1 MNSIQE
7 KIKND
12 FQNKKIVV
20 VGDLVADQFLHGTID
35 RVSREAPVF
44 IIRHSETETL
54 AGGAANAAAN
64 VASLSGNAVLVG
76 MVGSDENGRRL
87 IDVLKSSGV
96 DCRFV
101 VEEESL
107 KTTTKIRV
115 LAGQNFAQR
124 KQVVRIDYENDTQ
137 LGENLNS
144 KLNEHIVNAC
154 ENADAIIISDY
165 NYGVANEEIGRLCAQ
180 ISRELEVPLLI
191 DSRSRLKDF
200 SGAATA
206 TPNQQEIEQILG
218 KGFSE
223 ADCESLRTALGLDA
237 LLVTLGSE
245 GMLLLEKN
253 SSPRKIDVIGSK
265 APVDVTGAGDTVIA
279 TYALGLAS
287 GLSFFESA
295 NLANHAGGNVVM
307 KKGTASIS
315 LEELCQSL
323 EKNPSSDYKTH
334 SQ

>member
-1 MNSIQE
+1 MDSIQE
-7 KIKND
+7 RIKNN
-12 FQNKKIVV
+12 FRSKKIVV
-20 VGDLVADQFLHGTID
+20 VGDMVADQFLHGTID

-44 IIRHSETETL
+44 IVRHKETETL

-64 VASLSGNAVLVG
+64 VASLTGKAVLVG
-76 MVGSDENGRRL
+76 TVGADENGWRL

-101 VEEESL
+101 VEENSL
-107 KTTTKIRV
+107 KTTTKVRV
-115 LAGQNFAQR
+115 LAGQSFAQR
-124 KQVVRIDYENDTQ
+124 KQVVRIDYENNRKAD
-137 LGENLNS
+137 ENLNR
-144 KLNEHIVNAC
+144 KLKENITNAC
-154 ENADAIIISDY
+154 ENADAIVMSDY
-165 NYGVANEEIGRLCAQ
+165 SYGVANEEIARLCTQ
-180 ISRELEVPLLI
+180 ISGELEIPLLI
-191 DSRSRLKDF
+191 DSRSRLRDF
-200 SGAATA
+200 SGATAA
-206 TPNQQEIEQILG
+206 TPNQEEIEQILG
-218 KGFSE
+218 RDFGES
-223 ADCESLRTALGLDA
+223 DCEELRIELGLDA

-295 NLANHAGGNVVM
+295 SLANHAGGNVVM